1 MLETQWISTH
11 AVDILAV
18 LWLLLCWV
26 GYAVYARRRA
36 KTTVCIASV
45 IHAYRKRWMLLLL
58 QRDNRVTDASLLANL
73 ERNASFLASSALFV
87 IAGLVTALASI
98 EKVHGMLLALPFS
111 RAELSPLQLQFKI
124 MLLLMI
130 YVYSFFTF
138 TWAMRQ
144 YGFCAMLLGAAPLPD
159 TPEASGAAGEKF
171 AHYAAKVIDQAGH
184 SYNYGLRGYY
194 FSLAVL
200 AWLLN
205 AWLFILAVAAVVAVL
220 YGREFHSATLKSLTG
235 VGIAPELSRR

>member
-1 MLETQWISTH
+1 MLQDSGISTYALDIF
-11 AVDILAV
+11 AVC
-18 LWLLLCWV
+18 WLMFCWV

-36 KTTVCIASV
+36 KTKICIASV
-45 IHAYRKRWMLLLL
+45 IHSYRQRWMLLLL
-58 QRDNRVTDASLLANL
+58 QRENRITDASLLANL
-73 ERNASFLASSALFV
+73 ERNASFLASSTLFV
-87 IAGLVTALASI
+87 IAGLVTALASM
-98 EKVHGMLLALPFS
+98 EKVYGMLSTLPFS
-111 RAELSPLQLQFKI
+111 RAEFSPLQLQFKI

-159 TPEASGAAGEKF
+159 TPQASGAEGEKF
-171 AHYAAKVIDQAGH
+171 ARYAAKVIDQAGH

-200 AWLLN
+200 GWLIN
-205 AWLFILAVAAVVAVL
+205 AWLFAIAVAMVVAVL
-220 YGREFHSATLKSLTG
+220 YAREFHSVTLKSLVG
-235 VGIAPELSRR
+235 VGIMPNFDKH